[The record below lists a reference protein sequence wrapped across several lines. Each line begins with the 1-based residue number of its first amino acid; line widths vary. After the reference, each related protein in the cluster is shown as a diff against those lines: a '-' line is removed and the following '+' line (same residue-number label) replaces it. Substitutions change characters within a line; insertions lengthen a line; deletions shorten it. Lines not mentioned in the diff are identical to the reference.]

1 MKVEGIRS
9 FEDQDSCGIQARIT
23 PDRRDVAPFDCWMR
37 FPRECRPMLTA
48 SADPFLALTL
58 LPAMILREPLHLD
71 GAVSPE
77 LLANSER
84 LQQIYRR
91 WVTGT
96 QAIPVTASATAPIT
110 AFTHK
115 DGVGCFFSGGVDSF
129 HSLLTHE
136 RSITHLVLISG
147 FDKGLR
153 NPAVLEKARIALHE
167 VAGAF
172 GKQPLEISTNIRQF
186 TDPLASWSFYHGGVL
201 AAVALAL
208 SRGVGTFLVPSSYS
222 YDQLHPWGSHPLLDP
237 LWSLPGLQMV
247 HDGCEFTRYEKV
259 ARIAKADLALA
270 HLRVCWDTR
279 QGSDFNC
286 GQCEKCLRTMMS
298 LYLNGALGR
307 CRTFST
313 PLMPRA
319 FGRIRIKTEGQ
330 MAFTQENLREL
341 ALRPGRH
348 DRALYRALRWAVRRG
363 KIRRAVRALVGKH

>member
-1 MKVEGIRS
+1 MKVEEIRA
-9 FEDQDSCGIQARIT
+9 FGDQDSCGIQARII
-23 PDRRDVAPFDCWMR
+23 PESRDVAPFDCWMR
-37 FPRECRPMLTA
+37 FPPGYRPMLTA

-58 LPAMILREPLHLD
+58 LPAMILGEPLHLD
-71 GAVSPE
+71 GTVSPA

-91 WVTGT
+91 WVTGA
-96 QAIPVTASATAPIT
+96 QVVPVTARSIAPD
-110 AFTHK
+110 AAPTHD

-129 HSLLTHE
+129 HSLVTHE

-153 NPAVLEKARIALHE
+153 NPAVLEKARIALQE
-167 VAGAF
+167 VAAAS
-172 GKQPLEISTNIRQF
+172 GKQPLEVSTNIRQF
-186 TDPLASWSFYHGGVL
+186 TDPLAPWSFYHGGVL

-208 SRGVGTFLVPSSYS
+208 SRGLSTFIVPSSYS

-259 ARIAKADLALA
+259 ARIATADLALA
-270 HLRVCWDTR
+270 HLRVCWNTGR
-279 QGSDFNC
+279 GSDSNC

-307 CRTFST
+307 CRTFRT

-319 FGRIRIKTEGQ
+319 VGSVRIKTEGQ
-330 MAFTQENLREL
+330 LAFTQENLREL

-348 DRALYRALRWAVRRG
+348 DRALYRALRWAARRG
-363 KIRRAVRALVGKH
+363 RIRSAVRVLVGRH

>member
-9 FEDQDSCGIQARIT
+9 FGDLDSCGIQARIT
-23 PDRRDVAPFDCWMR
+23 PESRDVAPFDCWMR
-37 FPRECRPMLTA
+37 FPPGCRLMLTA

-58 LPAMILREPLHLD
+58 LPAMILGEPLHLD
-71 GAVSPE
+71 GAVSPT
-77 LLANSER
+77 LLANSDR

-91 WVTGT
+91 WVAGA
-96 QAIPVTASATAPIT
+96 QAVRVTARSIAPDTAL
-110 AFTHK
+110 AGK

-153 NPAVLEKARIALHE
+153 NPAVLEKARIALQE
-167 VAGAF
+167 VAAAS
-172 GKQPLEISTNIRQF
+172 GKQPLEVSTNIRHF

-208 SRGVGTFLVPSSYS
+208 SRGISTFIVPSSYS

-237 LWSLPGLQMV
+237 LWSQPGLQVV

-259 ARIAKADLALA
+259 ARIARADLALA
-270 HLRVCWDTR
+270 HLRVCWDTG

-286 GQCEKCLRTMMS
+286 GQCEKCLRTMTS

-319 FGRIRIKTEGQ
+319 LGSIRIKTEGQ

-341 ALRPGRH
+341 ALRPGRQ
-348 DRALYRALRWAVRRG
+348 DRALYRALRWAARRG
-363 KIRRAVRALVGKH
+363 QIRSAMRALVRRN